1 MCHCEVGR
9 YSQISHKIKY
19 FLQQQNISH
28 FHSKKDIT
36 RQNLGSFFPFP
47 LDAPTV
53 QRERYEV
60 ISPWI
65 LKARTLGKAKLKQK
79 KYEKRSTRN

>member
-19 FLQQQNISH
+19 FFTTTKYQS
-28 FHSKKDIT
+28 FSFKKNIT